1 MPDSTISSALDTARS
16 TTTPMTAGWPASTGV
31 APDQPALDH
40 LNPVSPQQRPR
51 VMDVRRTAGQTIAQ
65 QAAAELAAA
74 GQRAAAHPT
83 HAPTQPSAHAPAR
96 HSSETMPE
104 ASNPQSSRAAG
115 DLQAKANT
123 EPAIAEWTTGRPAV
137 EPQARH
143 IAAETS
149 ASRPTEEAR
158 AGTAA
163 WSGVVAESVAG
174 PVGGA
179 LEGGLTREV
188 GGTSA
193 ANVVRGAGVGD
204 LAGEAPWRIGI
215 WWRRVAGRIGRLRGG
230 EA

>member
-31 APDQPALDH
+31 APDQPALHH
-40 LNPVSPQQRPR
+40 LSPVAPQRPR

-83 HAPTQPSAHAPAR
+83 THSPAEVLAHPHAR

-104 ASNPQSSRAAG
+104 ASKPQSSRAAG
-115 DLQAKANT
+115 DLQEKANT

-137 EPQARH
+137 ELQARH
-143 IAAETS
+143 IAAKTS
-149 ASRPTEEAR
+149 AGHPTEEAR
-158 AGTAA
+158 AGTAT
-163 WSGVVAESVAG
+163 WTGVVEESVAS
-174 PVGGA
+174 PVDGA

-204 LAGEAPWRIGI
+204 SAGEAPWRIGI

-230 EA
+230 GA